1 MNFRRW
7 LIRYRVSLIACGG
20 WVVLMTG
27 CGRADPKWEKTRGKS
42 HVEILPQALE
52 ELRDEV
58 KRETNSSEARVRL
71 GNEFLSSDY
80 LRDAAEE
87 YRKAIQLD
95 PQNVDALMGL
105 WQVAARLNDTANT
118 LVLAQRAGQLDPSS
132 PNARVA
138 LQEAART
145 FDQALSQRPAD
156 PWLLLNAALCQAKM
170 QQWDRAEDYTR
181 RAIAAVPG
189 AITPR
194 LMLGN
199 LYMDQNLVDQAAEQF
214 EQLANDQPNNAL
226 VHEALGRIHRARG
239 EGPDAMTEFQL
250 AQRLRPEWVVP
261 YLEAADIA
269 LHGDDLN
276 GAEQHFT
283 KALQIDPQSFAAK
296 LGLVQVL
303 TSQGKSDHA
312 IELCEQMLQDHPH
325 HPMVLNNLAFLYA
338 EHGQN
343 LPRAIEIATQLGNS
357 YGNSPV
363 ITDTVGWVFYRAG
376 KYEDATRYLQRA
388 VRLAPGNGLTSYH
401 FAKALLAVGRRADAV
416 TALHNALA
424 HGLPPTEKA
433 DAETLLA
440 SSK

>member
-1 MNFRRW
+1 MNFRRSQV
-7 LIRYRVSLIACGG
+7 LSRTSLIACGG
-20 WVVLMTG
+20 WIVLVTG

-52 ELRDEV
+52 DLRNEV
-58 KRETNSSEARVRL
+58 KHEANSSEARVRL
-71 GNEFLSSDY
+71 GNEFLSNDY

-118 LVLAQRAGQLDPSS
+118 LVLAQRAGQLDPNS

-156 PWLLLNAALCQAKM
+156 PWLLLNAALCRAKM
-170 QQWDRAEDYTR
+170 QQWDKAEDYTR
-181 RAIAAVPG
+181 RAVAVVPG

-199 LYMDQNLVDQAAEQF
+199 LYMDQNLIDQAAQQF

-226 VHEALGRIHRARG
+226 VHEALGRVHRARG
-239 EGPDAMTEFQL
+239 ERPDAMTEFLL

-261 YLEAADIA
+261 YLEVADIA

-276 GAEQHFT
+276 GAEQQFT

-296 LGLVQVL
+296 LGLVEVL
-303 TSQGKSDHA
+303 TAQGKSERA
-312 IELCEQMLQDHPH
+312 IELCEQVLQDHPH

-343 LPRAIEIATQLGNS
+343 IPRAIEIATQLGNS

-376 KYEDATRYLQRA
+376 NYENATRYLQRA
-388 VRLAPGNGLTSYH
+388 VELAPGNGLTSYH
-401 FAKALLAVGRRADAV
+401 FAKALFAVGRSADAV
-416 TALHNALA
+416 TVLRSALA
-424 HGLPPTEKA
+424 HGLPPTEKT

-440 SSK
+440 SGK